1 MNEETNPEVT
11 PLDEDSLWEKSDE
24 ELEAMAKESKKS
36 IPKEEAN
43 LDPDERAEL
52 ESIKNELEQPED
64 EQDSN
69 TETNT
74 ELNDEEVDETNKDSI
89 EEQPKDKKSTKNKQ
103 FKLKP
108 LKAAGKEIPIEDI
121 EELYQLASKGVD
133 YTRKMQQISP
143 FRSAVELMQQQE
155 LSVDDLNLLVD
166 IKQGNKEAV
175 KKLIKDVDLDV
186 YEEFDPEDEVQYTP
200 KNYAPNEI
208 EVQLK
213 EIEDKISQDEEYPT
227 TVKVIESVLDPK
239 SKEMLMQNPN
249 LIEGLHQDIK
259 SGIFFEIEPLV
270 TKQMLLG
277 KATGSYIETYANL
290 ASQLIEQKKQEA
302 LQKAQ
307 SNQQQKQMQQTQ
319 MQEVKQRAGI
329 NKAVKPQRS
338 YADYH
343 INYVDMSDEEFD
355 RLYNEIMNR

>member
-1 MNEETNPEVT
+1 MNKETNPEVT

-24 ELEAMAKESKKS
+24 ELEAMAREAKQSV
-36 IPKEEAN
+36 PKEDD
-43 LDPDERAEL
+43 LDPDDLAEL

-64 EQDSN
+64 GQDSN

-74 ELNDEEVDETNKDSI
+74 KLNEENVDENTKDSK
-89 EEQPKDKKSTKNKQ
+89 EEQPKEDKSTNKNTQ
-103 FKLKP
+103 FELKP

-143 FRSAVELMQQQE
+143 FRGAVELMQQQN
-155 LSVDDLNLLVD
+155 LSVEDLNLLVD
-166 IKQGNKEAV
+166 IKQGNKDAV
-175 KKLIKDVDLDV
+175 KKLIKDVNLDV
-186 YEEFDPEDEVQYTP
+186 YEEFDPDDEIQYTP

-213 EIEDKISQDEEYPT
+213 EVEDRISQDAEYPT

-239 SKEMLMQNPN
+239 SKEMLMKNPN

-259 SGIFFEIEPLV
+259 SGIFFEVEPLV

-277 KATGSYIETYANL
+277 NTTGSYIETYAQL
-290 ASQLIEQKKQEA
+290 AGKVIEQKRQEA
-302 LQKAQ
+302 MHMAQ
-307 SNQQQKQMQQTQ
+307 NNQQQKQVQQMQ
-319 MQEVKQRAGI
+319 MQETKQRASI

-343 INYVDMSDEEFD
+343 INYADMSDEEFD